1 MSSICLYHLVENSV
15 VIAGPASVHLARNI
29 SSKLNVKLIEPELK
43 IFSDGESKLRFPSVN
58 NKHCIIVQSLYPPSD
73 RHIIQLLMIIH
84 KCKKDNA
91 SKLTVIIPYM
101 AYARQDKAF
110 LEGEVISVAVI
121 AQVIENLGVD
131 EVITVDIHSEVSLSY
146 FSIKIKNVTAIPIL
160 AEYIKTNVS
169 LDKSFIISPDTGGIA
184 RANKFAQLLNLPLL
198 CLKKKRDRETGCV
211 SIDENIGMKV
221 DGINAILVDDM
232 ISTGESIVKA
242 CEVLKKQKIG
252 NITVLCTHAILVDN
266 AFEKIIN
273 SGVKEIIATNSVS
286 SICSKVDLSVI
297 LSNVL
302 VNPN

>member
-1 MSSICLYHLVENSV
+1 M

-29 SSKLNVKLIEPELK
+29 SSNLNVKIIEPELK

-58 NKHCIIVQSLYPPSD
+58 NKHCIIVQSLYPPPD

-110 LEGEVISVAVI
+110 LEGEIISVGVL
-121 AQVIENLGVD
+121 AQLIENFGVN
-131 EVITVDIHSEVSLSY
+131 EVITVDIHNEVSLSY
-146 FSIKIKNVTAIPIL
+146 FSINTKNVTAIPIL
-160 AEYIKTNVS
+160 AEYIKNKVT
-169 LDKSFIISPDTGGIA
+169 LDKSFIISPDTGAIT
-184 RANKFAQLLNLPLL
+184 RANKFAQLLNLPIL

-211 SIDENIGMKV
+211 SIDENIGIKV
-221 DGINAILVDDM
+221 AGMNAILVDDM

-252 NITVLCTHAILVDN
+252 NITVSCTHAILVDN

-273 SGVKEIIATNSVS
+273 SGVKEIISTNSVP

-297 LSNVL
+297 LSNIL
-302 VNPN
+302 VNAN

>member
-1 MSSICLYHLVENSV
+1 V

-29 SSKLNVKLIEPELK
+29 SSNLNVKIIEPELK

-58 NKHCIIVQSLYPPSD
+58 NKHCIIVQSLYPPPD

-110 LEGEVISVAVI
+110 LEGEIISVGVL
-121 AQVIENLGVD
+121 AQLIENFGVN
-131 EVITVDIHSEVSLSY
+131 EVITVDIHNEVSLSY
-146 FSIKIKNVTAIPIL
+146 FSINTKNVTAIPIL
-160 AEYIKTNVS
+160 AEYIKNKVTLN
-169 LDKSFIISPDTGGIA
+169 KSFIISPDTGGIT
-184 RANKFAQLLNLPLL
+184 RANKFAQLLNLPIL

-221 DGINAILVDDM
+221 AGMNAILVDDM

-242 CEVLKKQKIG
+242 CEVLKKQKIA
-252 NITVLCTHAILVDN
+252 NITVSCTHAILVDN

-273 SGVKEIIATNSVS
+273 SGVKEIISTNSVP

-297 LSNVL
+297 LSNIL
-302 VNPN
+302 VNAN

>member
-1 MSSICLYHLVENSV
+1 V

-29 SSKLNVKLIEPELK
+29 SSNLNVKIIEPELK

-58 NKHCIIVQSLYPPSD
+58 NKHCIIVQSLYPPQD
-73 RHIIQLLMIIH
+73 RHIIQLLMIMH

-110 LEGEVISVAVI
+110 LEGEIISVGVL
-121 AQVIENLGVD
+121 AQLIENFGVN
-131 EVITVDIHSEVSLSY
+131 EVITVDIHNEVSLSY
-146 FSIKIKNVTAIPIL
+146 FSINTKNVTAIPIL
-160 AEYIKTNVS
+160 AEYIKNKVTLN
-169 LDKSFIISPDTGGIA
+169 KSFIISPDTGGIT
-184 RANKFAQLLNLPLL
+184 RANKFAQLLNLPIL

-221 DGINAILVDDM
+221 AGMNAILVDDM

-252 NITVLCTHAILVDN
+252 NITVSCTHAILVDN

-273 SGVKEIIATNSVS
+273 SGVKEIISTNSVP

-297 LSNVL
+297 LSNIL
-302 VNPN
+302 VNAN

>member
-1 MSSICLYHLVENSV
+1 V

-29 SSKLNVKLIEPELK
+29 SSNLNVKIIEPELK

-58 NKHCIIVQSLYPPSD
+58 NKHCIIVQSLYPPPD
-73 RHIIQLLMIIH
+73 KHIIQLLMIIH

-91 SKLTVIIPYM
+91 SKITVIIPYM

-110 LEGEVISVAVI
+110 LEGEIISVGVL
-121 AQVIENLGVD
+121 AQLIENFGVN
-131 EVITVDIHSEVSLSY
+131 EVITVDIHNEVSLSY
-146 FSIKIKNVTAIPIL
+146 FSINTKNVSAIPIL
-160 AEYIKTNVS
+160 AEYIKNKVT
-169 LDKSFIISPDTGGIA
+169 LDKSFIISPDTGGIT
-184 RANKFAQLLNLPLL
+184 RANKFAQLLNLPIL

-221 DGINAILVDDM
+221 AGMNAILVDDM

-242 CEVLKKQKIG
+242 CKVLKKQKIG
-252 NITVLCTHAILVDN
+252 NITVSCTHAILVDN

-273 SGVKEIIATNSVS
+273 SGVKEIISTNSVP

-297 LSNVL
+297 LSNIL
-302 VNPN
+302 VNAN

>member
-1 MSSICLYHLVENSV
+1 V

-29 SSKLNVKLIEPELK
+29 SSNLNVKIIEPELK

-58 NKHCIIVQSLYPPSD
+58 NKHCIIVQSLYPPPD

-110 LEGEVISVAVI
+110 LEGEIISVGVL
-121 AQVIENLGVD
+121 AQLIENFGVN
-131 EVITVDIHSEVSLSY
+131 EVITVDIHNEVSLSY
-146 FSIKIKNVTAIPIL
+146 FSINTKNVTAIPIL
-160 AEYIKTNVS
+160 AEYIKNKVT
-169 LDKSFIISPDTGGIA
+169 LDKSFIISPDTGGIT
-184 RANKFAQLLNLPLL
+184 RANKFAKLLNLPIL

-211 SIDENIGMKV
+211 SIDENIGIKV
-221 DGINAILVDDM
+221 AGMNAILVDDM

-252 NITVLCTHAILVDN
+252 NITVSCTHAILVDN

-273 SGVKEIIATNSVS
+273 SGVKEIISTNSVP

-297 LSNVL
+297 LSNIL
-302 VNPN
+302 VNAN

>member
-1 MSSICLYHLVENSV
+1 M

-29 SSKLNVKLIEPELK
+29 SSNLNVKIIEPELK

-58 NKHCIIVQSLYPPSD
+58 NKHCIIVQSLYPPPD

-110 LEGEVISVAVI
+110 LEGEIISVGVL
-121 AQVIENLGVD
+121 AQLIENFGVN
-131 EVITVDIHSEVSLSY
+131 EVITVDIHNEVSLSY
-146 FSIKIKNVTAIPIL
+146 FSINTKNVTAIPIL
-160 AEYIKTNVS
+160 AEYIKNKVT
-169 LDKSFIISPDTGGIA
+169 LDKSFIISPDTGAIT
-184 RANKFAQLLNLPLL
+184 RANKFAQLLNLPIL

-221 DGINAILVDDM
+221 AGMNAILVDDM

-252 NITVLCTHAILVDN
+252 NITVSCTHAILVDN

-273 SGVKEIIATNSVS
+273 SGVKEIISTNSVP

-297 LSNVL
+297 LSNIL
-302 VNPN
+302 VNAN

>member
-1 MSSICLYHLVENSV
+1 MFENSV

-29 SSKLNVKLIEPELK
+29 SSNLNVKIIEPELK

-58 NKHCIIVQSLYPPSD
+58 NKHCIIVQSLYPPPD

-110 LEGEVISVAVI
+110 LEGEIISVGVL
-121 AQVIENLGVD
+121 AQLIENFGVN
-131 EVITVDIHSEVSLSY
+131 EVITVDIHNEVSLSY
-146 FSIKIKNVTAIPIL
+146 FSINTKNVTAIPIL
-160 AEYIKTNVS
+160 AEYIKNKVT
-169 LDKSFIISPDTGGIA
+169 LDKSFIISPDTGGIT
-184 RANKFAQLLNLPLL
+184 RANKFAQLLNLPIL

-221 DGINAILVDDM
+221 AGMNAILVDDM

-252 NITVLCTHAILVDN
+252 NITVSCTHAILVDN

-273 SGVKEIIATNSVS
+273 SGVKEIISTNSVP

-297 LSNVL
+297 LSNIL
-302 VNPN
+302 VNAN

>member
-1 MSSICLYHLVENSV
+1 V

-29 SSKLNVKLIEPELK
+29 SSNLNVKIIEPELK

-58 NKHCIIVQSLYPPSD
+58 NKHCIIVQSLYPPPD
-73 RHIIQLLMIIH
+73 KHIIQLLMIIH

-110 LEGEVISVAVI
+110 LEGEIISVGVL
-121 AQVIENLGVD
+121 AQLIENFGVN
-131 EVITVDIHSEVSLSY
+131 EVITVDIHNEFSLSY
-146 FSIKIKNVTAIPIL
+146 FSINTKNVTAIPIL
-160 AEYIKTNVS
+160 AEYIKNKVT
-169 LDKSFIISPDTGGIA
+169 LDKSFIISPDTGGIT
-184 RANKFAQLLNLPLL
+184 RANKFAQLLNLPIL

-221 DGINAILVDDM
+221 AGMNAILVDDM

-242 CEVLKKQKIG
+242 CKVLKKQKIG
-252 NITVLCTHAILVDN
+252 NITVSCTHAILVDN

-273 SGVKEIIATNSVS
+273 SGVKEIISTNSVP

-297 LSNVL
+297 LSNIL
-302 VNPN
+302 VNAN

>member
-1 MSSICLYHLVENSV
+1 V

-29 SSKLNVKLIEPELK
+29 SSNLNVKIIEPELK

-58 NKHCIIVQSLYPPSD
+58 NKHCIIVQSLYPPPD

-91 SKLTVIIPYM
+91 SKITVIIPYM

-110 LEGEVISVAVI
+110 LEGEIISVGVL
-121 AQVIENLGVD
+121 AQLIENFGVN
-131 EVITVDIHSEVSLSY
+131 EVITVDIHNEVSLSY
-146 FSIKIKNVTAIPIL
+146 FSINTKNVTAIPIL
-160 AEYIKTNVS
+160 AEYIKNKVT
-169 LDKSFIISPDTGGIA
+169 LDKSFIISPDTGGIT
-184 RANKFAQLLNLPLL
+184 RANKFAQLLNLPIL
-198 CLKKKRDRETGCV
+198 CLKKKRDGETGFF

-221 DGINAILVDDM
+221 AGMNAILVDDM

-242 CEVLKKQKIG
+242 CKVLKKQKIG
-252 NITVLCTHAILVDN
+252 NITVSCTHAILVDN

-273 SGVKEIIATNSVS
+273 SGVKEIISTNSVP

-297 LSNVL
+297 LSNIL
-302 VNPN
+302 VNAN

>member
-1 MSSICLYHLVENSV
+1 V

-29 SSKLNVKLIEPELK
+29 SSNLNVKIIEPELK

-58 NKHCIIVQSLYPPSD
+58 NKHCIIVQSLYPPPD
-73 RHIIQLLMIIH
+73 KHIIQLLMIIH

-91 SKLTVIIPYM
+91 SKITVIIPYM

-110 LEGEVISVAVI
+110 LEGEIISVGVL
-121 AQVIENLGVD
+121 AQLIENFGVN
-131 EVITVDIHSEVSLSY
+131 EVITVDIHNEVSLSY
-146 FSIKIKNVTAIPIL
+146 FSINTKNVTAIPIL
-160 AEYIKTNVS
+160 AEYIKNKVT
-169 LDKSFIISPDTGGIA
+169 LDKSFIISPDTGGIT
-184 RANKFAQLLNLPLL
+184 RANKFAQLLNLPIL

-221 DGINAILVDDM
+221 AGMNAILVDDM

-252 NITVLCTHAILVDN
+252 NITVSCTHAILVDN

-273 SGVKEIIATNSVS
+273 SGVKEIISTNSVP
-286 SICSKVDLSVI
+286 SICSKVDLSIV
-297 LSNVL
+297 LSNIL
-302 VNPN
+302 VNAN